1 MWTGGYYY
9 LLNLLRAIDLKRG
22 DGVRSVLF
30 VPPNT
35 PANLLNPFAEI
46 ANVEIVRDEHFDA
59 RFDRRRLID
68 ALILGSDH
76 GAAKCF
82 RAYSVDVVFE
92 AARYYGWR
100 FPFPLV
106 TWLAD
111 FQHRRMPEFFGKAA
125 YWRRE
130 LGFQVQVRSRGRQI
144 MVSSYDAKADCEI
157 FYPFTLGRV
166 AVVSFAVP
174 VELQSALEG
183 VSAVRAK
190 YGLPPHFFFLP
201 NQFWKHKNH
210 ELVIAAVEIL
220 KRRGVDC
227 VVAASGQPVDPR
239 RPTHFD
245 DLKRRVDDSGL
256 RSSFRFLGMIPRVDL
271 LGLMRACSA
280 LINPSKFE
288 GWSTTVEE
296 AKSLG
301 VPMLL
306 SELAV
311 HREQAGDRARFF
323 SSPVE
328 LAELLVQ
335 SGERSDAQRNEAE
348 RAALQ
353 DCKNR
358 TDQFAAD
365 FLNIVGKSLA

>member
-9 LLNLLRAIDLKRG
+9 LLNLLRAIDSKSG
-22 DGVRSVLF
+22 ANVRSVLF
-30 VPPNT
+30 VPPS
-35 PANLLNPFAEI
+35 ASSELLTPFAEI
-46 ANVEIVRDEHFDA
+46 ANVEIVHDEHFDA

-68 ALILGSDH
+68 ALVFGSDH

-82 RAYSVDVVFE
+82 RANSVDLVFE
-92 AARYYGWR
+92 AARYFGWR

-106 TWLAD
+106 TWLPD
-111 FQHRRMPEFFGKAA
+111 FQHRRMPELFGKAA

-130 LGFQVQVRSRGRQI
+130 LGFQAQVRSKGRRI
-144 MVSSYDAKADCEI
+144 MVSSYDAKADCER
-157 FYPFTLGRV
+157 FYPPTLGRV
-166 AVVSFAVP
+166 AVVRFAVP
-174 VELQSALEG
+174 VELQSVREP
-183 VSAVRAK
+183 VSSVRGK

-201 NQFWKHKNH
+201 NQFWAHKNH
-210 ELVIAAVEIL
+210 ELVIEALEIL
-220 KRRGVDC
+220 KGRGIDC

-239 RPTHFD
+239 RPTHFE
-245 DLKRRVDDSGL
+245 DLKRRVDTSGL
-256 RSSFRFLGMIPRVDL
+256 TASFRFLGMIPRADL

-306 SELAV
+306 SDLAV

-323 SSPVE
+323 GSPVE
-328 LAELLVQ
+328 LAELLLQ
-335 SGERSDAQRNEAE
+335 SGERSEAQRKEAE
-348 RAALQ
+348 RTAML
-353 DCKNR
+353 DCRNR

-365 FLNIVGKSLA
+365 FLDIVGRSVV